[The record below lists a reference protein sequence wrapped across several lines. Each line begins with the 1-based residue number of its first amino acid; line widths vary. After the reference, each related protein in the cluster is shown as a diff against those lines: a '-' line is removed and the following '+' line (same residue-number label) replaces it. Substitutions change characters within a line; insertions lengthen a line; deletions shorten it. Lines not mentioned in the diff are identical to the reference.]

1 MRRFSE
7 LRDAGLA
14 SLSGFAT
21 PAFALLALAALA
33 APLPAE
39 DTSIEVRVVAV
50 LATSEHTKI
59 DPRLKHLASEVKKTD
74 PSLTGFEV
82 DSQNKKSMKIGE
94 TATFALVDKTEATVT
109 LKERDESGCVAVQV
123 KVPTFGEVTYSC
135 CCGKYVPLLT
145 RYETKD
151 KKKLV
156 VAVMVQACKKK
167 EPDKPAKP
175 RP

>member
-1 MRRFSE
+1 
-7 LRDAGLA
+7 
-14 SLSGFAT
+14 
-21 PAFALLALAALA
+21 
-33 APLPAE
+33 
-39 DTSIEVRVVAV
+39 
-50 LATSEHTKI
+50 
-59 DPRLKHLASEVKKTD
+59 KKTD

-109 LKERDESGCVAVQV
+109 LKERDESGCVTVLV
-123 KVPTFGEVTYSC
+123 KVPTFGELSYSC

-167 EPDKPAKP
+167 EPDKPMKP
-175 RP
+175 KN